1 MSFRISALPVE
12 PFAPLF
18 SMNDAQL
25 REHRA
30 VRRTVD
36 ASPGYP
42 CRVSLVD
49 AAIGESVILVHFEHQ
64 PADTPYRASHAIFV
78 RESAVQARPEA
89 GEIPEVLRRRLLS
102 VRAFDAADML
112 LAADVVDGRE
122 LESAI
127 ERLFSDTRAHYLHL
141 HNAKPGCYAARV
153 DRR

>member
-1 MSFRISALPVE
+1 MSFQIRALPLE
-12 PFAPLF
+12 PFAALF
-18 SMNDAQL
+18 PMNDEQL
-25 REHRA
+25 REHGA

-64 PADTPYRASHAIFV
+64 PANTPYRAGHAIYV
-78 RESAVQARPEA
+78 REDATQARPNA

-102 VRAFDAADML
+102 VRAFDDAGMML
-112 LAADVVDGRE
+112 EADVVEGRD
-122 LESAI
+122 LEQAI
-127 ERLFSDTRAHYLHL
+127 QRMFGNARVSYLHL

-153 DRR
+153 ERA